1 MYAFIEGIVEH
12 KSSGELVINA
22 GGVGYLLLCSQ
33 STLSAAPPRGEFARI
48 YTHLSVREDAM
59 ELFGFTSQEEKAMF
73 LRLTSISGIG
83 PRTALGVLAAMPL
96 PDLTLARLTGDAAT
110 LCRAPGIGKKT
121 AQRITLELKDKLSAE
136 DLPAGTQAV
145 SLPGSSGADSAVGE
159 AILALQS
166 LGYTQSEAARA
177 VSAAHQDAGDGAG
190 ADDLVRLA
198 LRGMMKG

>member
-33 STLSAAPPRGEFARI
+33 STLSAAPPRGEFTRI

-96 PDLTLARLTGDAAT
+96 PDLTLAILTGDAAT

-145 SLPGSSGADSAVGE
+145 SLPGSSSADSAVGE

-190 ADDLVRLA
+190 SDDLVRLA

>member
-33 STLSAAPPRGEFARI
+33 STLSAAPPRGEFTRI

-96 PDLTLARLTGDAAT
+96 PDLTLAILTGDAAT

-145 SLPGSSGADSAVGE
+145 SLPSSSGADSAVGE

>member
-33 STLSAAPPRGEFARI
+33 STLSAAPPRGEFTRI

-59 ELFGFTSQEEKAMF
+59 DLFGFTSQEEKAMF

-96 PDLTLARLTGDAAT
+96 PDLTLAILTGDAAT

-190 ADDLVRLA
+190 SDDLVRLA

>member
-33 STLSAAPPRGEFARI
+33 STLSAAPPRGEFTRI

-96 PDLTLARLTGDAAT
+96 PDLTLAILTGDAAT

-190 ADDLVRLA
+190 SDDLVRLA

>member
-33 STLSAAPPRGEFARI
+33 STLSAAPPRGEFTRI

-96 PDLTLARLTGDAAT
+96 PDLTLAILTGDAAT
-110 LCRAPGIGKKT
+110 LCRAPGIGKNT

>member
-33 STLSAAPPRGEFARI
+33 STLSAAPPRGEFTRI

-96 PDLTLARLTGDAAT
+96 PDLTLAILTGDAAT

-177 VSAAHQDAGDGAG
+177 ISAAHQDAGDGAG
-190 ADDLVRLA
+190 TDDLVRLA

>member
-33 STLSAAPPRGEFARI
+33 STLSAAPPWGEFTRI

-96 PDLTLARLTGDAAT
+96 PDLTLAILTGDAAT

>member
-33 STLSAAPPRGEFARI
+33 STLSAAPPRGEFTRI

-96 PDLTLARLTGDAAT
+96 PDLTLAILTGDAAT

-177 VSAAHQDAGDGAG
+177 VSAAHQDAGDN
-190 ADDLVRLA
+190 
-198 LRGMMKG
+198 KHEEHHT

>member
-33 STLSAAPPRGEFARI
+33 STLSAAPPRGEFTRI

-96 PDLTLARLTGDAAT
+96 PDLTLAILTGDAAT

-190 ADDLVRLA
+190 TDDLVRLA

>member
-96 PDLTLARLTGDAAT
+96 SDLTLAILTGDAAT

-145 SLPGSSGADSAVGE
+145 NLPSSSVTDSAVGE

-177 VSAAHQDAGDGAG
+177 VSAAHQDAGDMAG

>member
-33 STLSAAPPRGEFARI
+33 STLSAAPPRGEFTRI

-96 PDLTLARLTGDAAT
+96 PDLTLAILTGDAAT

-145 SLPGSSGADSAVGE
+145 SLPGSSVADSAVGE

>member
-96 PDLTLARLTGDAAT
+96 SDLTLAILTGDAAT

-145 SLPGSSGADSAVGE
+145 NLPSSSGTDSAVGE

-177 VSAAHQDAGDGAG
+177 VSAAHQDAGDRAG